1 MTSSGEGCR
10 RVGRAYRHWQEQ
22 TQDMLAE
29 QQRWIEQHISRS
41 QHQGLDYGLDL

>member
-1 MTSSGEGCR
+1 MQARRATYCR
-10 RVGRAYRHWQEQ
+10 WQEQ